1 MPTKGRQRSASKQTP
16 HSQEQVKDI
25 LGQLEASMPEV
36 KIMQFPP
43 RRDRERMISELF
55 IELVISE
62 VLRSFGVDMK
72 KVPKRRKKKRA

>member
-1 MPTKGRQRSASKQTP
+1 MPTKGRKRSASKQTP

-25 LGQLEASMPEV
+25 LGQLEASTPEV